1 MKSTTLKAPKG
12 QVYYYGTGRRKE
24 AVAAVRMLPGE
35 GNILVNGKELRE
47 YFPLETLVLIVNQ
60 PLEVTQTRGKF
71 NMLIKVSGGGIAGQ
85 AGAVRHGIANALLA
99 VDSDTYRPLLKE
111 AGLLTRDSR
120 QKERKKYGLKKARK
134 ASQFSKR

>member
-1 MKSTTLKAPKG
+1 MKSTTIKAPHG

-24 AVAAVRMLPGE
+24 AVAKVRLLPGTGKYE
-35 GNILVNGKELRE
+35 INGKELKE
-47 YFPLETLVLIVNQ
+47 YFPLKSYELIVEQ
-60 PLEVTQTRGKF
+60 PFKLTSTAGKF
-71 NMLIKVSGGGIAGQ
+71 DVFVSVTGGGISGQ

-99 VDSDTYRPLLKE
+99 VDSDSYRKPLKE

-120 QKERKKYGLKKARK
+120 VKERKKYGLKKARK

>member
-1 MKSTTLKAPKG
+1 MAKETT
-12 QVYYYGTGRRKE
+12 QFFYGTGRRKE
-24 AVAAVRMLPGE
+24 AVARVRLYPGS
-35 GNILVNGKELRE
+35 GKITVNKKEFE
-47 YFPLETLVLIVNQ
+47 DYFPVETLRYIVRQ
-60 PLEVTQTRGKF
+60 PLVETSSQDRYDIVVNVR
-71 NMLIKVSGGGIAGQ
+71 GGGIAGQ